1 MSVSLKKGQKV
12 DLTKGNSGLKRVMV
26 GLGWDEAQK
35 PVGFGRLF
43 GGRSVQDFDC
53 DAMAFVLQKGKI
65 TQRQD
70 VVFFNNLNH
79 PTGCVI
85 HRGDNLT
92 GGGQG
97 DDEQIM
103 VELSRLPMEYDRI
116 VFVVSIYQANERNQH
131 FGMINNAFIRIVD
144 ADTNKELCIYNL
156 SSEDYNGKC
165 AMVFGELYRKDGE
178 WKFNAIGQPMN
189 IWAVDDLA
197 ERYGLPKN
205 VWR

>member
-12 DLTKGNSGLKRVMV
+12 DLTKGNSGLKRVIV

-35 PVGFGRLF
+35 PSGIGRLF

-92 GGGQG
+92 GGGQV

-103 VELSRLPMEYDRI
+103 VELSRLP
-116 VFVVSIYQANERNQH
+116 
-131 FGMINNAFIRIVD
+131 FIRIVD

-156 SSEDYNGKC
+156 SSEDYYNKC
-165 AMVFGELYRKDGE
+165 SMVFGELYRKDGE

-189 IWAVDDLA
+189 MWAVDDLA

>member
-35 PVGFGRLF
+35 PGGFGRLF
-43 GGRSVQDFDC
+43 GGRSTLDFDC
-53 DAMAFVLQKGKI
+53 DAMAFVLQKGQI

-116 VFVVSIYQANERNQH
+116 VFLVSIYQAQERHQH
-131 FGMINNAFIRIVD
+131 FGMIKNAFIRIVD
-144 ADTNKELCIYNL
+144 ADTSKELCIYNL
-156 SSEDYNGKC
+156 SSEDYDGKC